1 VKRDLVIASLAALAI
16 AALSIPGIA
25 ASLTPPLDAEIR
37 SLLGQLHA
45 ARSNGTTAFDVAF
58 GRDGKPIGGRVE
70 IERQDY
76 TVAIEA
82 DGRASVRMR

>member
-1 VKRDLVIASLAALAI
+1 VKRDLVMASLAALAV
-16 AALSIPGIA
+16 AAMSIPGIA
-25 ASLTPPLDAEIR
+25 GSLAPPLDSEIR

-45 ARSNGTTAFDVAF
+45 ARSNGTTAFDIAF
-58 GRDGKPIGGRVE
+58 GRDGKPLGGRVE
-70 IERQDY
+70 IVREGY